1 MKTSNLIVFQPLS
14 WKYCYWCQHLKMKPL
29 LLSLVSLFSPPGGG
43 VNRLV
48 VPHGF
53 LFLFLNFFKEYFK
66 FKFNPVHILFAPVKL
81 KIFFKKVKNKKKF
94 SRMLKS
100 EISDQRRFKQVK
112 QNNTEIGCIFHFSI
126 QIRSGGPLAKCMG
139 LRCQNP
145 APQRWQ
151 AAHLQNV

>member
-1 MKTSNLIVFQPLS
+1 MFQPLS

-112 QNNTEIGCIFHFSI
+112 QNNTYFAFSI
-126 QIRSGGPLAKCMG
+126 HFQNPDSRSGGPLTKCMG
-139 LRCQNP
+139 LRCQNTA

-151 AAHLQNV
+151 AAHLQNVY